1 MFLDRIRRLTEHAR
15 SLAGQPDP
23 GQAFFDC
30 LTHMVT
36 EGRTKRDLIDAMSG
50 AGIDV
55 TAPSS
60 PASHD
65 LRSAR
70 PARHRQQLAAAGAG
84 RTPHGRRSPAPPPAV
99 WASHRS
105 PSDQWDAHTTTGRDS
120 RPLTH
125 RDAGGLSGRQAAR

>member
-1 MFLDRIRRLTEHAR
+1 VFLDRIRKLTEHAR

-65 LRSAR
+65 LRSATACAPPAAASRSRRGPHTAR
-70 PARHRQQLAAAGAG
+70 PALTR
-84 RTPHGRRSPAPPPAV
+84 PAPCHVGVPPF
-99 WASHRS
+99 
-105 PSDQWDAHTTTGRDS
+105 T
-120 RPLTH
+120 L
-125 RDAGGLSGRQAAR
+125 